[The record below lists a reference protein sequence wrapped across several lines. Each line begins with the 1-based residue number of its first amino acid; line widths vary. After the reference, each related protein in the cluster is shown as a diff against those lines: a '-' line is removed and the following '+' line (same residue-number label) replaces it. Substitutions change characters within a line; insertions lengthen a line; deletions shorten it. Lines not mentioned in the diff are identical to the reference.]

1 MSYNPELFSPTLSSV
16 LDPLR
21 EELGAM
27 RARTETRS
35 RVQIDAAGWMTNP
48 RFPGRRAS
56 VPRIVQD
63 YASRLPNRDRQRFWW
78 HVNQRTRN
86 QTGSFFWRET
96 LRLVLAAPASI
107 RTMLMKWLRQ
117 ARTNLARRQRIAHA
131 NFPYLRER
139 YAMGQSRAASYET
152 YV

>member
-21 EELGAM
+21 EELEAM
-27 RARTETRS
+27 RAQTETR
-35 RVQIDAAGWMTNP
+35 RVTIDAEGWMRCS
-48 RFPGRRAS
+48 RFPGRRKS
-56 VPRIVQD
+56 VPQIVQD
-63 YASRLPNRDRQRFWW
+63 YASRLPDRDRQQFWR
-78 HVNQRTRN
+78 HVSQRTRN
-86 QTGSFFWRET
+86 QPGAFYWREI

-117 ARTNLARRQRIAHA
+117 ARTNIARRQRIAHA

-139 YAMGQSRAASYET
+139 YAMGQSHATSYET